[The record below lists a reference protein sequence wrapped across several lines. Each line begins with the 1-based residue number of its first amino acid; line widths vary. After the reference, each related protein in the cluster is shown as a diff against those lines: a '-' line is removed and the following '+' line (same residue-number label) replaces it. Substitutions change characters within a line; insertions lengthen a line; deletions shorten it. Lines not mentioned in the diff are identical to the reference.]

1 MSRAL
6 SHGTGALLSLHS
18 TLYAFLSPSP
28 KATVSG
34 ELSWQVSLSQ
44 LAMWTKQTLGSG
56 GISKKYAHMGS
67 GSSPRDGID
76 LDNCMD

>member
-6 SHGTGALLSLHS
+6 SHGTGALLSFHS
-18 TLYAFLSPSP
+18 TSYAFLSPSP

-44 LAMWTKQTLGSG
+44 LAVWTKQTLGSG
-56 GISKKYAHMGS
+56 GASEKYAHTRS
-67 GSSPRDGID
+67 GSSPRDGIK
-76 LDNCMD
+76 LSLKKI